1 MIDRLD
7 NVKVLEQNTIKINNI
22 YFDPYRIKEET
33 YDAEMI
39 FITHSH
45 YDHLSLEDLK
55 KIKNDNT
62 IVIAPEDCG
71 DKLSEIFQDEQ
82 IFIVEPNNKYKL
94 FDVKFETIPMYNIGK
109 EFHPIENEWVG
120 YIIYIDGVS
129 YCIAGDTDM
138 TEELINSECDVLV
151 IPIGGTYTMN
161 VEEAVFATK
170 LIGPKVAIPTH
181 YATIVGSLED
191 GLKFKSLLPIDV
203 ECKLYK

>member
-1 MIDRLD
+1 MKDKLD

-22 YFDPYRIKEET
+22 YVDPYRIKEET
-33 YDAEMI
+33 HDAEMV

-55 KIKNDNT
+55 KIINDDT

-71 DKLSEIFQDEQ
+71 DKLSELFSDDK
-82 IFIVEPNNKYKL
+82 IFIVEPNKKYKL
-94 FDVKFETIPMYNIGK
+94 FDVRFETVPMYNTGK
-109 EFHPIENEWVG
+109 EFHPFDNAWVG
-120 YIIYIDGVS
+120 YVLYIDDVS
-129 YCIAGDTDM
+129 YYIVGDSDM
-138 TEELINSECDVLV
+138 TEEVINTNCDVLF

-170 LIGPKVAIPTH
+170 LIEPKIVIPTH
-181 YATIVGSLED
+181 YATIVGEIED
-191 GLKFKSLLPIDV
+191 GLKFKSLLPIDI

>member
-1 MIDRLD
+1 MKDKLD

-22 YFDPYRIKEET
+22 YIDPYRIKEDT
-33 YDAEMI
+33 HDAEMV

-55 KIKNDNT
+55 KIINDDT

-71 DKLSEIFQDEQ
+71 DKLSELFPDDK

-94 FDVKFETIPMYNIGK
+94 FDVKFETVPMYNIGK
-109 EFHPIENEWVG
+109 EFHPRENEWVG
-120 YIIYIDGVS
+120 YILYIDGVS
-129 YCIAGDTDM
+129 YFIVGDSDM
-138 TEELINSECDVLV
+138 TEEVVNTSCDVLF

-170 LIGPKVAIPTH
+170 LIEPKVVIPTH
-181 YATIVGSLED
+181 YATIVGDIED
-191 GLKFKSLLPIDV
+191 GIKFKSLLPIDI

>member
-1 MIDRLD
+1 MKDKLD

-22 YFDPYRIKEET
+22 YIDPYRIKEDT
-33 YDAEMI
+33 HDAEMV

-55 KIKNDNT
+55 KIINDDT

-71 DKLSEIFQDEQ
+71 DKLSELFSDDK
-82 IFIVEPNNKYKL
+82 IFIVEPNKKYKL
-94 FDVKFETIPMYNIGK
+94 FDVRFETVPMYNTGK
-109 EFHPIENEWVG
+109 EFHLLDNAWVG
-120 YIIYIDGVS
+120 YVLYIDDVS
-129 YCIAGDTDM
+129 YYIVGDSDM
-138 TEELINSECDVLV
+138 TEEVINTSCDVLF

-170 LIGPKVAIPTH
+170 LIEPKIVIPTH
-181 YATIVGSLED
+181 YATIVGEVED
-191 GLKFKSLLPIDV
+191 GLRFKSLLPIDI

>member
-1 MIDRLD
+1 MKDKLD
-7 NVKVLEQNTIKINNI
+7 NVKVFEQNTIKINNI
-22 YFDPYRIKEET
+22 YFDPYRIKVET
-33 YDAEMI
+33 HDAEMV

-71 DKLSEIFQDEQ
+71 DKLSELFPDDQ

-94 FDVKFETIPMYNIGK
+94 YDIKFETIPMYNIGK

-120 YIIYIDGVS
+120 YILYIDGVS
-129 YCIAGDTDM
+129 YCVAGDTDM
-138 TEELINSECDVLV
+138 TEELVNVECDVLF

-161 VEEAVFATK
+161 VEEAIFATK
-170 LIGPKVAIPTH
+170 LVGPKVVIPTH
-181 YATIVGSLED
+181 YGTIVGEIED

-203 ECKLYK
+203 ECQLYK

>member
-33 YDAEMI
+33 HDAEMI

-129 YCIAGDTDM
+129 YCIAGDTDI
-138 TEELINSECDVLV
+138 TEENKKIECD
-151 IPIGGTYTMN
+151 IYTDWWYIYN
-161 VEEAVFATK
+161 
-170 LIGPKVAIPTH
+170 
-181 YATIVGSLED
+181 
-191 GLKFKSLLPIDV
+191 
-203 ECKLYK
+203 EC